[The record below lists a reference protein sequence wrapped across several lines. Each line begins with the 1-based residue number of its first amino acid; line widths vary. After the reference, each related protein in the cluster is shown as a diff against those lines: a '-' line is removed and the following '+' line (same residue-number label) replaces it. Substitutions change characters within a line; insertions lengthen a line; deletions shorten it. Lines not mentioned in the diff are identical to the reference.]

1 MSDWLV
7 EVGQNKQARTVI
19 RSLGLPVP
27 VPEKLAR
34 DKGPWVADP
43 LRDRAIVVGATGG
56 SALVSEIAAS
66 LAAAGAD
73 SYVDGNTVQEAAFR
87 AAGEAFGRPA
97 RKAAELPD
105 AARVHALVFDASGI
119 AGAAEL
125 RSLYDFFHAHIDR
138 IARCGRV
145 VVVGRADSEEP
156 SPERALVATA
166 LEGFVR
172 SVAKEVGR
180 KGATANLVLVA
191 ADAGARLDA
200 VLRFVLSARSAFI
213 TGQPIAVSQRA
224 RGWGSHPGKT
234 SLFVR
239 PLDGKVVLVT
249 GAARGIGEA
258 TARALAQEGAHVV
271 CLDRPTDDAATSKL
285 AREIGGTPLLLDVTD
300 PEAPRRIA
308 DAVKG
313 LGGAYAVIH
322 NAGITRDKT
331 LARMKPELWDQI
343 IDVNLA
349 SVLAITQALEPS
361 LEPGA
366 RIVCLSSI
374 AGIAGNVGQTNY
386 AASKAG
392 IIGYVRAL
400 ASKLADRGITVNAV
414 APGFIETRLTAAIPF
429 VVREGGRRMSALGQG
444 GLPIDV
450 AQAIVF
456 LSSPGAQGITGSVLR
471 VCGGSLI
478 GA

>member
-1 MSDWLV
+1 MNDWLV
-7 EVGQNKQARTVI
+7 EIGQNKQARSMI

-27 VPEKLAR
+27 VPEKLVR
-34 DKGPWVADP
+34 DKGPWSAAP
-43 LRDRAIVVGATGG
+43 LRDQPALAGAAEG
-56 SALVSEIAAS
+56 SALVSEIATALAS
-66 LAAAGAD
+66 AGAD
-73 SYVDGNTVQEAAFR
+73 PYVAASDAHEAAFR
-87 AAGEAFGRPA
+87 AAGEAYGRPLRRA
-97 RKAAELPD
+97 TELGEGK
-105 AARVHALVFDASGI
+105 RVHALVFDASGI
-119 AGAAEL
+119 EGAAGL
-125 RSLYDFFHAHIDR
+125 KALYDFFHAHIDR
-138 IARCGRV
+138 VARCGRL
-145 VVVGRADSEEP
+145 VVVGRTDPRAE
-156 SPERALVATA
+156 PERALVATA

-172 SVAKEVGR
+172 SAAKEVGR
-180 KGATANLVLVA
+180 KGATANLILVEPDA
-191 ADAGARLDA
+191 AQHLEP

-213 TGQPIAVSQRA
+213 SGQPFVVRA
-224 RGWGSHPGKT
+224 RAAHRPNGKVP
-234 SLFVR
+234 FVR

-258 TARALAQEGAHVV
+258 TARALGQEGAHVV
-271 CLDRPTDDAATSKL
+271 CLDRPADDAATSKL
-285 AREIGGTPLLLDVTD
+285 ARDVGGTPLLLDVTD

-308 DAVKG
+308 DTLKG
-313 LGGAYAVIH
+313 LGGVHAVIH

-331 LARMKPELWDQI
+331 LLRMKADLWDQV

-349 SVLAITQALEPS
+349 SVVAITQAVEP
-361 LEPGA
+361 LLKAGG
-366 RIVCLSSI
+366 RIICLSSI

-400 ASKLADRGITVNAV
+400 SEKYAERGVTVNAI

-450 AQAIVF
+450 AQALVF
-456 LSSPGAQGITGSVLR
+456 LASPGAQGMTGQILR
-471 VCGGSLI
+471 VCGGGLI

>member
-34 DKGPWVADP
+34 DKGPWVASP
-43 LRDRAIVVGATGG
+43 LHDRVVAVGATPH
-56 SALVSEIAAS
+56 AAFVSEIANS
-66 LAAAGAD
+66 LAAAGANPYLEGAE
-73 SYVDGNTVQEAAFR
+73 SHRAAFD
-87 AAGEAFGRPA
+87 AAGEAYGRPPRNTA
-97 RKAAELPD
+97 DLAEGV
-105 AARVHALVFDASGI
+105 RVHALVFDASGI
-119 AGAAEL
+119 AGAGEL
-125 RSLYDFFHAHIDR
+125 RSLYDFFHAHLER
-138 IARCGRV
+138 LARCGRL
-145 VVVGRADSEEP
+145 VVVGRTEHRA

-172 SVAKEVGR
+172 SAAKELGR
-180 KGATANLVLVA
+180 KGATANLVLA
-191 ADAGARLDA
+191 TGDAGARIDA
-200 VLRFVLSARSAFI
+200 VLRFVLSPRSAFI
-213 TGQPIAVSQRA
+213 SGQPFLVNARA
-224 RGWGSHPGKT
+224 RDAGANGKPP
-234 SLFVR
+234 FVR
-239 PLDGKVVLVT
+239 PLDGKVALVT

-258 TARALAQEGAHVV
+258 TVRALAQEGAHVV
-271 CLDRPTDDAATSKL
+271 CLDRPADDAATSKL
-285 AREIGGTPLLLDVTD
+285 AREVGGTPLLVDVTD
-300 PEAPRRIA
+300 GSAPARIA
-308 DAVKG
+308 DALKG
-313 LGGAYAVIH
+313 LGGAHVVVH

-331 LARMKPELWDQI
+331 LARMKPELWDQV

-349 SVLAITQALEPS
+349 SVVAITQAIEPELED
-361 LEPGA
+361 GA

-400 ASKLADRGITVNAV
+400 AEKFEERGITVNAV
-414 APGFIETRLTAAIPF
+414 APGFIETRMTAAVPF

-456 LSSPGAQGITGSVLR
+456 FASPGAQGLTGSVLR

>member
-1 MSDWLV
+1 MDDWLV

-27 VPEKLAR
+27 VPEKLVR

-43 LRDRAIVVGATGG
+43 LRDRAVVIGATRDA
-56 SALVSEIAAS
+56 ALVSEIAGS
-66 LAAAGAD
+66 LTAAGAEP
-73 SYVDGNTVQEAAFR
+73 YVEGTTLQQAAFR
-87 AAGEAFGRPA
+87 ASGEAFGRPP
-97 RKAAELPD
+97 RKAAELTEST
-105 AARVHALVFDASGI
+105 RVHALVFDASGI
-119 AGAAEL
+119 GGPLEL
-125 RSLYDFFHAHIDR
+125 RHVYDFFHAYIDR
-138 IARCGRV
+138 LARSGRV
-145 VVVGRADSEEP
+145 VVIGRADP
-156 SPERALVATA
+156 GASPERALVATA

-172 SVAKEVGR
+172 SLAKEVGR
-180 KGATANLVLVA
+180 KGATANLVRVEPD
-191 ADAGARLDA
+191 ADARLDA
-200 VLRFVLSARSAFI
+200 VLRFVLSPRSAFI
-213 TGQPIAVSQRA
+213 TAQPITV
-224 RGWGSHPGKT
+224 GKR
-234 SLFVR
+234 SRVDVEPLFVR
-239 PLDGKVVLVT
+239 PLDGKIALVT

-271 CLDRPTDDAATSKL
+271 CLDRPADDAATGKL
-285 AREIGGTPLLLDVTD
+285 ARDIGGTPLLFDVTD
-300 PEAPRRIA
+300 PQAPRGIA
-308 DAVKG
+308 EALKK
-313 LGGAYAVIH
+313 LGGVHVVVH

-331 LARMKPELWDQI
+331 LARMKPELWEQT

-361 LEPGA
+361 LGA
-366 RIVCLSSI
+366 GGRIVCLSSI

-400 ASKLADRGITVNAV
+400 AAKLADRGVTVNAV
-414 APGFIETRLTAAIPF
+414 APGFIETRMTAAIPF

-450 AQAIVF
+450 AQAILF